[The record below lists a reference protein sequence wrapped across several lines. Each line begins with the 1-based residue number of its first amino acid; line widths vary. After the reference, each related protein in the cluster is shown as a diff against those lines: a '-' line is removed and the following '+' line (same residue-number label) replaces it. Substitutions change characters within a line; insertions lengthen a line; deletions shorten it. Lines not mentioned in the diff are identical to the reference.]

1 MGIVR
6 QDALEV
12 EAGLV
17 VGDALDE
24 EGFVGCGAVEPDF
37 GVAGAG
43 VVTGEGG
50 YGVFIDIIPHPV
62 QVICAEGNVD
72 EGAVEQN
79 PVNCLNETSTLS
91 LLPRIGT
98 RVFLQEC
105 EKLLAMMIG
114 NLMG

>member
-6 QDALEV
+6 QDALEAK
-12 EAGLV
+12 AGLV
-17 VGDALDE
+17 VGDPLDE
-24 EGFVGCGAVEPDF
+24 EGFVGCGAVEPGS

-50 YGVFIDIIPHPV
+50 YGVFIDIILHPT
-62 QVICAEGNVD
+62 QVIGAEADVD

-79 PVNCLNETSTLS
+79 PVNCLNEASTPS
-91 LLPRIGT
+91 PLPRIGT

-105 EKLLAMMIG
+105 EKFLPMMVG

>member
-1 MGIVR
+1 MGVVG

-12 EAGLV
+12 ETGLV
-17 VGDALDE
+17 VGDPFDE
-24 EGFVGCGAVEPDF
+24 EGFVGCGAVEPGS

-50 YGVFIDIIPHPV
+50 DGVLTGVVLHPA

-79 PVNCLNETSTLS
+79 PVNCLNEASTPS
-91 LLPRIGT
+91 PLPRIGT

-105 EKLLAMMIG
+105 EKFLPMMVG

>member
-24 EGFVGCGAVEPDF
+24 EGLVEVGALEPDF

-50 YGVFIDIIPHPV
+50 YGIFVGEILHPA
-62 QVICAEGNVD
+62 QVVCAEADVD

-105 EKLLAMMIG
+105 EKFLPMMVG
-114 NLMG
+114 NLLG